1 MAMAS
6 FLTATDPQV
15 ITVPDPDT
23 VSPGFLGF
31 VVIFVLAIATV
42 LLVRSMVGHLRKVR
56 YSPEPTPRTSMT
68 DERTNER
75 TTEQSGTV

>member
-6 FLTATDPQV
+6 SVLLTAADPQV

-31 VVIFVLAIATV
+31 VVIFLLAVATV
-42 LLVRSMVGHLRKVR
+42 LLVRSMVTHLRKVR
-56 YSPEPTPRTSMT
+56 YSPEPTPAGAS
-68 DERTNER
+68 DPSAKG
-75 TTEQSGTV
+75 TTTGSGSA